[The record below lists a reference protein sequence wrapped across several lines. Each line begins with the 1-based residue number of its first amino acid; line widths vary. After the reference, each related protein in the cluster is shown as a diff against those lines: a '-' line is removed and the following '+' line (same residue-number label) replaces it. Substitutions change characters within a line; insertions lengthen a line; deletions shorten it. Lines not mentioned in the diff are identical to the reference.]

1 MAKTTSLKRP
11 AARRSTTPSGAHAP
25 DTSEFNHEFVADSFG
40 PPSPRSRAKWERA
53 KRKPG
58 RPREGKGAQVISV
71 SIEKGLL
78 EQSDGLA
85 RKMGISRARLVARG
99 LRAVLA
105 AEGLSN

>member
-1 MAKTTSLKRP
+1 MAKTTRTQKRSSQP
-11 AARRSTTPSGAHAP
+11 SAAHSVDQRF
-25 DTSEFNHEFVADSFG
+25 DTSDLDREFVVDSFG
-40 PPSPRSRAKWERA
+40 PPSPRARAKWERA

-58 RPREGKGAQVISV
+58 RPRMGQGAQVISV

-78 EQSDGLA
+78 KQSDGLA

-105 AEGLSN
+105 AEGI

>member
-1 MAKTTSLKRP
+1 MAKTTQTQK
-11 AARRSTTPSGAHAP
+11 RSTQPKTTHSIGQRF
-25 DTSEFNHEFVADSFG
+25 DTSDLDREFVADSFG
-40 PPSPRSRAKWERA
+40 PPSPRNRTRWERA

-58 RPREGKGAQVISV
+58 RPREGRGAQVISV

-78 EQSDGLA
+78 KQSDGLA

-105 AEGLSN
+105 AEGL